1 MPVSP
6 KTPPVAKTAEGEDR
20 RVGVELEFAGLSVE
34 QTVDLLL
41 DAFGGEA
48 EKIDAHRTILRHE
61 EWGETTVELDLQ
73 YVHGHS
79 GEEDGADG
87 SNSLFKDFELPD
99 DWRGP
104 LGDALTGLVP
114 VEIVFPPIPWSRL
127 GELDDVFAL
136 LRRHGAL
143 GTRESAFYAFG
154 LHLNVEV
161 ATGAPEEILHVLQAY
176 LLLSEHLRDAV
187 AVDIT
192 RRILPHTAA
201 FPESYARKILSPDYP
216 AVLETMID
224 DYLHMNP
231 TRNRELDMLPL
242 FAHLAPERVRSQIK
256 DVLIKPRP
264 TYHYRLPNAD
274 LGDPDWS
281 AVTEWNRWVAVE
293 ELAADPERLGA
304 AIASFCA
311 AREVGFPTRL
321 RRLFG
326 VE

>member
-1 MPVSP
+1 MPISP
-6 KTPPVAKTAEGEDR
+6 KSPPVAKTAEGQDR
-20 RVGVELEFAGLSVE
+20 KVGVELEFAGLSVE

-48 EKIDAHRTILRHE
+48 EKVDAHRTVLRHE
-61 EWGETTVELDLQ
+61 EWGEATVELDVQ
-73 YVHGHS
+73 YVHGNS
-79 GEEDGADG
+79 GTEDEADG
-87 SNSLFKDFELPD
+87 SNSLFKDFELPE

-127 GELDDVFAL
+127 GALDDVFAL

-161 ATGAPEEILHVLQAY
+161 ATGEPEEILHVLQAY
-176 LLLSEHLRDAV
+176 LLLSENLRDAV
-187 AVDIT
+187 GVDIT
-192 RRILPHTAA
+192 RRILPHTAH
-201 FPESYARKILSPDYP
+201 FPEVYARKILSPDYP
-216 AVLETMID
+216 ADLDTVID
-224 DYLHMNP
+224 DYLLMNP

-242 FAHLAPERVRSQIK
+242 FAHLAPERVRSQIS

-293 ELAADPERLGA
+293 ELAADRERLGA
-304 AIASFCA
+304 AIASFRA
-311 AREVGFPTRL
+311 ARQAGIPGRL